1 MTTPTYSRQLA
12 CYYINEQHKWL
23 LIKKRSG
30 AINKLE
36 QRTLEGFE
44 ITLEE
49 ISVEII
55 SPADEALDEFNDFD
69 ELNKE

>member
-1 MTTPTYSRQLA
+1 MPSPTYSRKLA
-12 CYYINEQHKWL
+12 RYYINEQHKWL

-49 ISVEII
+49 ISIEIR
-55 SPADEALDEFNDFD
+55 SPADEALDEFDG
-69 ELNKE
+69 EI